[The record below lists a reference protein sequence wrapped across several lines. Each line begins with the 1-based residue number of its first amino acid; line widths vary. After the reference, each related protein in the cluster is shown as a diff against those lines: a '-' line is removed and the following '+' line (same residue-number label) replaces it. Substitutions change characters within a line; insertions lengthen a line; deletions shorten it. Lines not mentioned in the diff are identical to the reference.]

1 MKKILFFIIGAAC
14 MGGAC
19 VDANRSSQ
27 KKPFTMTAK
36 EETTVLQ
43 TLDSLR
49 ARYDDLPVARAEK
62 GIRQAMKLWTDNDG
76 NEAEFIAFCLAHY
89 VNGEAARE
97 QLFLRLSDKFELLLG
112 SFNKIDLE
120 LKKTIHEDIDEPL
133 PIDYD
138 MGGYDVSAH
147 FKDDMFAN
155 KVAFTTVL
163 NFPSFT
169 LQEKQEQGES
179 WSRLQWAYARMGDLF
194 TARIPA
200 NVQQRVSATQTAADN
215 YISDYNIMMGELRN
229 DNGDALFPAGMK
241 LLSHWNLRDE
251 LKSNYADAAHGLEK
265 QRMIYTVMKRIVT
278 QEIPE
283 RVINRH
289 DVQWNPIANRVF
301 KDGREIAAAAE
312 PDTRYAVLLD
322 NFHALQSVDAYTP
335 ATPSYIQRAFDGGME
350 FSKDEVKDMFTR
362 FVSSAQ
368 VKQVA
373 TLIET
378 RLGRPLEPFDIWY
391 DGFKSRSSI
400 PEDELTAITRRL
412 YPNAGAFER
421 AMPTLLQRLG
431 FTPDEAARIS
441 DKIEVDAAR
450 GSGHAWG
457 AAMKGDKAHLR
468 TRIAPS
474 GMDYKGYN
482 IAVHEFGHNV
492 EQTISLYDIDYY
504 MLNGVPNTAFTE
516 ALAFLF
522 QKRDLGLLGIRESAN
537 DKEWLTA
544 LDIFWGCYEIMG
556 VALVDIAVWEW
567 MYANPHATP
576 VQLKENVLR
585 IARELWNACYAPI
598 LGEPDSPILAIYSHM
613 IDNPLY
619 LANYPMGHLIEF
631 QLEEF
636 LRDAHFADEVT
647 RIYRMGRLSP
657 QWWMKRAT
665 GREVSI
671 EPMLNAVKAR

>member
-1 MKKILFFIIGAAC
+1 MTTKK
-14 MGGAC
+14 
-19 VDANRSSQ
+19 
-27 KKPFTMTAK
+27 
-36 EETTVLQ
+36 ETTILQ
-43 TLDSLR
+43 TLDSLK
-49 ARYDDLPVARAEK
+49 ARYDDLSATRAEK
-62 GIRQAMKLWTDNDG
+62 GIRQAAALWTDNDG
-76 NEAEFIAFCLAHY
+76 NETTFTAFCLAHY
-89 VNGEAARE
+89 INDEAARE

-112 SFNKIDLE
+112 SFNQIDLE
-120 LKKTIHEDIDEPL
+120 LKKTIHEDTGEPL
-133 PIDYD
+133 PIDYE
-138 MGGYDVSAH
+138 MGSYDVAAH

-155 KVAFTTVL
+155 KVAFTTIL

-169 LQEKQEQGES
+169 LQEKQTQGEN

-200 NVQQRVSATQTAADN
+200 DVQQQVSATQTAADN
-215 YISDYNIMMGELRN
+215 YISNYNIMMGELRN
-229 DNGDALFPAGMK
+229 DNGDTLFPAGMK

-251 LKSNYADAAHGLEK
+251 LKSNYADTTRGLEK
-265 QRMIYTVMKRIVT
+265 QRMIYTIMKRIIT

-289 DVQWNPIANRVF
+289 DVQWNPLTNRVF
-301 KDGREIAAAAE
+301 KNNQEINAPAE

-322 NFHALQSVDAYTP
+322 NFHALQAVDAHTP
-335 ATPSYIQRAFDGGME
+335 AMPSYIQRAFDGNME
-350 FSKDEVKDMFTR
+350 FSKNEVKDMFTR
-362 FVSSAQ
+362 FISSTQ

-373 TLIET
+373 NLIENQ
-378 RLGRPLEPFDIWY
+378 LGRPLEPFDIWY
-391 DGFKSRSSI
+391 DGFKSRSHI
-400 PEDELTAITRRL
+400 PEDKLTAITRRL
-412 YPNAGAFER
+412 YPHADAFER
-421 AMPTLLQRLG
+421 AMPTLLQQLG
-431 FTPDEAARIS
+431 FTPDEATRIS
-441 DKIEVDAAR
+441 NKIEVDAAR

-482 IAVHEFGHNV
+482 IAIHEFGHNV
-492 EQTISLYDIDYY
+492 EQTISLYDVDHY

-522 QKRDLGLLGIRESAN
+522 QKRDLALLGIHQN
-537 DKEWLTA
+537 TDNKETLKA

-567 MYANPHATP
+567 MYENPHATP
-576 VQLKENVLR
+576 AQLKENTLR
-585 IARELWNACYAPI
+585 IAREQWNTAYAPI

-636 LRDAHFADEVT
+636 LHNKHFADEIT
-647 RIYRMGRLSP
+647 RIYRIGRLSP
-657 QWWMKRAT
+657 QWWMKHAT

-671 EPMLNAVKAR
+671 EPMLNAIKTH